1 METKVGIHIQSSFS
15 KYKNNADPIAV
26 NAEPL
31 KAKSMNSSMNVDTFS
46 LSPKSSSSSSVKF
59 YDFGGFY
66 SKETLSQI
74 HQFQQNLSNSS
85 YYISNDDYD
94 TRAKMSYDNLFIMFN
109 GLNKEIAKQLKSAG
123 VPENVTF
130 EFDYNID
137 TQELEV
143 TNISDERYLEKVK
156 SVLSNVAGYTN
167 IPYIAFGSRMMNGDI
182 SSMYYTRIAA
192 ALESS
197 FGQDIFDLYIDENGN
212 LAGANEKLQEALYA
226 EKNTKNFDAEKLYD
240 FPVNQIEAMLKRLI
254 TDENITPNISHMGYG
269 ANGVYTND
277 GDIKLDKDFDYKSF
291 KDDRSF
297 TMRSALSYRNVVKG
311 DYDRWLNNEDLFY

>member
-1 METKVGIHIQSSFS
+1 MEMKVGKHIQSSYS
-15 KYKNNADPIAV
+15 KYKNNADSMSV
-26 NAEPL
+26 NAAPI
-31 KAKSMNSSMNVDTFS
+31 KSMNSGMKIDTFS
-46 LSPKSSSSSSVKF
+46 FSPKSSPSSSVKF

-74 HQFQQNLSNSS
+74 HQFQQNLSSTS

-197 FGQDIFDLYIDENGN
+197 FGQDISELYIDENGN
-212 LAGANEKLQEALYA
+212 LAGANKKLQEALYA

-277 GDIKLDKDFDYKSF
+277 GDIKLDKDFDHKPF
-291 KDDRSF
+291 KNDRSF
-297 TMRSALSYRNVVKG
+297 TMRSALSYRNVIKG
-311 DYDRWLNNEDLFY
+311 DYDRWLNNEELFY